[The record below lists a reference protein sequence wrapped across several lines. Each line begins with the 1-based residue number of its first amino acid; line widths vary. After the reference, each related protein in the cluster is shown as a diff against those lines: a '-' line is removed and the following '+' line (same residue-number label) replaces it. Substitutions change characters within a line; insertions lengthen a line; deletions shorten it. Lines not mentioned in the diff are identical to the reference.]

1 MKSGITNNARRI
13 IAEKG
18 LKQCAVAKMAGYTP
32 QEFSDMLC
40 GRRVIRANDIAA
52 ICMALEIT
60 PNDLFGCETRTKQ

>member
-40 GRRVIRANDIAA
+40 GRRVIRPDDIAA
-52 ICMALEIT
+52 ICNALDIM
-60 PNDLFGCETRTKQ
+60 PNDLFGCGKRKQ